1 MPDPA
6 GFHLPGVSGMGHCF
20 LVQAPALTLLWRDQ
34 GCEGLWPLA
43 DGSRKQAKL
52 LLLAQHKPYA
62 GLVPCMTL
70 EAMSIAKALLKLISL
85 QTQRKTWEGH
95 PQNCRDGFRATL
107 VHAGGWV
114 LLQVAVHGCSCCHR
128 VQRTAC
134 DISDTGV
141 TDPTA
146 TAEWHRD
153 SHSRKQHGAAGL
165 Q

>member
-6 GFHLPGVSGMGHCF
+6 GSHLPGVSGMGPCF

-85 QTQRKTWEGH
+85 QTQENLGRSPPK
-95 PQNCRDGFRATL
+95 L
-107 VHAGGWV
+107 
-114 LLQVAVHGCSCCHR
+114 
-128 VQRTAC
+128 
-134 DISDTGV
+134 
-141 TDPTA
+141 
-146 TAEWHRD
+146 
-153 SHSRKQHGAAGL
+153 
-165 Q
+165 